1 MDKQAVTYTYI
12 NLIIAELEQGNSSA
26 IDDALNTLNSWIEF
40 DPSNQ
45 RLINKQKI
53 FESKI
58 LPN

>member
-1 MDKQAVTYTYI
+1 MLYTYI
-12 NLIIAELEQGNSSA
+12 NLVIAELEQGNSSA

-40 DPSNQ
+40 DPGNQ